1 MSGPLPVQYADIEAY
16 CNLKGIYLLGERE
29 RLLRLLDPLDREWM
43 TKAHEEASKG
53 SKGSTPSPPPSH
65 SPPRDGATRNRTKQV

>member
-1 MSGPLPVQYADIEAY
+1 MAGPLPFAYADIEAY

-43 TKAHEEASKG
+43 QKAYEENG
-53 SKGSTPSPPPSH
+53 RGSTAPPPPPPNH
-65 SPPRDGATRNRTKQV
+65 SPPRDRGNRQRTKQV

>member
-1 MSGPLPVQYADIEAY
+1 MSGPLPVSYGDIESY

-43 TKAHEEASKG
+43 IKAHEEASKG
-53 SKGSTPSPPPSH
+53 SGKGSTPPPPSH